1 MLTVLQLLD
10 IKFLPIESPRPSGRH
25 EETFA
30 RRKQQFQ
37 NHVQLTEKKGLF
49 KKSSVSE
56 YADLEPPM
64 FQVDARLPNPAIVTC
79 NEPLPLRVLVQQLN
93 GVQATVYLSMFQIEL
108 IGWTNVRAHDLNR
121 TERGSWV
128 LTSMA
133 NMNLALNNPSE
144 KPQQEFKVPSRLWD
158 TIPLPSTVAPSFE
171 TCNISRRYELEVRV
185 GLSLG
190 ASTGSRP
197 ELIVL
202 PLLLEVQVY
211 SGIAP
216 PPQLLKA
223 IATHEQH
230 HQNSGPA
237 LARPPELDKYA
248 APAEKPSTPT
258 SESDSMPAQVGHY
271 AGPQDGE
278 FLDEA
283 PPSYEDAMA
292 DDLAPVDG
300 PRRDYDVPEGEQLPA
315 FNPDSKSG
323 GGLGRRISERLF
335 SQNTPSAPRRTASS
349 QAQTSPVLEENATKE
364 EEAPELPPRAPTEKQ
379 WQ

>member
-1 MLTVLQLLD
+1 MQLVD

-37 NHVQLTEKKGLF
+37 NHVQQKEKNGLSM
-49 KKSSVSE
+49 KSSVSDNAE
-56 YADLEPPM
+56 QGPPM
-64 FQVDARLPNPAIVTC
+64 FQVDARLPNPPIVTC
-79 NEPLPLRVLVQQLN
+79 NEPLPLRVLLQQLN
-93 GVQATVYLSMFQIEL
+93 ETEAIVYLSMFQVEL

-144 KPQQEFKVPSRLWD
+144 KPQREFKIPSRLWD

-223 IATHEQH
+223 MASHEQQQH
-230 HQNSGPA
+230 NSGPA
-237 LARPPELDKYA
+237 FARPPEPNKHA
-248 APAEKPSTPT
+248 ALSEKPSTPT
-258 SESDSMPAQVGHY
+258 SESDLVPAQVGHY
-271 AGPQDGE
+271 AAPQGSE
-278 FLDEA
+278 FPEEA

-300 PRRDYDVPEGEQLPA
+300 PRRDYDVPEEEQLPA
-315 FNPDSKSG
+315 FNPDSKTG

-335 SQNTPSAPRRTASS
+335 SQNTPSGPRRTASS
-349 QAQTSPVLEENATKE
+349 QAQTSPVPEENANNE
-364 EEAPELPPRAPTEKQ
+364 EPAPELPPRAPTEKQ
-379 WQ
+379 